1 MLDKDP
7 QAADF
12 KDLYKGRQ
20 DNGGVHINSGIPKRA
35 FYFAA
40 TAMGG
45 FAWEKAGR
53 IWYITLR
60 DRLCPRSD
68 FKQGANLTIAV
79 AGELYGQDSDEQ
91 KAVREACKQEELM
104 SSLSSSF
111 A

>member
-1 MLDKDP
+1 VLDKDP

-35 FYFAA
+35 FYLAA

-53 IWYITLR
+53 TYVQSVAIVCLGEVGLT
-60 DRLCPRSD
+60 RLSVRQP
-68 FKQGANLTIAV
+68 KIAV
-79 AGELYGQDSDEQ
+79 NAPP
-91 KAVREACKQEELM
+91 
-104 SSLSSSF
+104 
-111 A
+111 